1 VSSAQDRV
9 RVGSVVCTTV
19 LVAIVIAWIIEPAV
33 SGLRIGIAALV
44 TLPLWAWTPAL
55 WRGSRKSF
63 AAMTLCV
70 VPYMVGALTEL
81 IANPDARVW
90 ASTAL
95 LVAFTLFVLLIV
107 FLRLTRAHAPTT

>member
-1 VSSAQDRV
+1 MSSSQDRV
-9 RVGSVVCTTV
+9 RVGSVVCTTL
-19 LVAIVIAWIIEPAV
+19 LVAIVIAWIIEPVV
-33 SGLRIGIAALV
+33 SILRIGTAAVV

-81 IANPDARVW
+81 IANPAARVW

-107 FLRLTRAHAPTT
+107 FLRLTRTHVPS

>member
-1 VSSAQDRV
+1 VSSSQDRV
-9 RVGSVVCTTV
+9 RVGSVVCTTL

-33 SGLRIGIAALV
+33 SILRIGTAAVV

-70 VPYMVGALTEL
+70 VPYLVGALTEL
-81 IANPDARVW
+81 IANPAARVW

-107 FLRLTRAHAPTT
+107 FLRLTRADVPS

>member
-1 VSSAQDRV
+1 VSSSQDRV
-9 RVGSVVCTTV
+9 RVGSVLCTTV

-33 SGLRIGIAALV
+33 SILRVGTAALV

-95 LVAFTLFVLLIV
+95 LVSFTLFVLLIA
-107 FLRLTRAHAPTT
+107 FLRLTRTPGPI

>member
-1 VSSAQDRV
+1 MSSSQDRV
-9 RVGSVVCTTV
+9 RVGSVVCTTL

-33 SGLRIGIAALV
+33 SILRIGTAAVV
-44 TLPLWAWTPAL
+44 TLPLWAWAPAL

-70 VPYMVGALTEL
+70 VPYLVGALTEL
-81 IANPDARVW
+81 IANPAARVW

-107 FLRLTRAHAPTT
+107 FLRLTRTHVPS

>member
-1 VSSAQDRV
+1 MSSSQDRV
-9 RVGSVVCTTV
+9 RVGSVVCTTL

-33 SGLRIGIAALV
+33 SILRIGTAAVV

-81 IANPDARVW
+81 IANPAARVW
-90 ASTAL
+90 ASSAL
-95 LVAFTLFVLLIV
+95 LVAFSLFVLLIV
-107 FLRLTRAHAPTT
+107 FLRLTRTLAPT

>member
-1 VSSAQDRV
+1 MSSAPERV
-9 RVGSVVCTTV
+9 RVACVVSTTV
-19 LVAIVIAWIIEPAV
+19 LVAIVIAWIIEPEFSIA
-33 SGLRIGIAALV
+33 RIGVAGLV
-44 TLPLWAWTPAL
+44 TLPLWAWTAAL
-55 WRGSRKSF
+55 WRGSRRSF

-95 LVAFTLFVLLIV
+95 LVAFILFVLLIA
-107 FLRLTRAHAPTT
+107 FLRLTRAPAPT

>member
-1 VSSAQDRV
+1 MSSSQDRV
-9 RVGSVVCTTV
+9 RVGSVVCTTL

-33 SGLRIGIAALV
+33 SILRIGTAAVV

-81 IANPDARVW
+81 IANPAARVW

-107 FLRLTRAHAPTT
+107 FLRLTRTHVPS

>member
-1 VSSAQDRV
+1 VSPSQDRV
-9 RVGSVVCTTV
+9 RVGSVVCTTL

-33 SGLRIGIAALV
+33 SIPRIGTAAVV

-81 IANPDARVW
+81 IANPAARVW
-90 ASTAL
+90 ASSAL
-95 LVAFTLFVLLIV
+95 LVAFSLFVLLIV
-107 FLRLTRAHAPTT
+107 FLRLTRTLAPT

>member
-1 VSSAQDRV
+1 MSPSQDRV
-9 RVGSVVCTTV
+9 RVGSVVFTTL

-33 SGLRIGIAALV
+33 SILRIGTAAVV

-81 IANPDARVW
+81 IANPAARVW
-90 ASTAL
+90 ASSAL
-95 LVAFTLFVLLIV
+95 LVAFSLFVLLIV
-107 FLRLTRAHAPTT
+107 FLRLTRTLAPT